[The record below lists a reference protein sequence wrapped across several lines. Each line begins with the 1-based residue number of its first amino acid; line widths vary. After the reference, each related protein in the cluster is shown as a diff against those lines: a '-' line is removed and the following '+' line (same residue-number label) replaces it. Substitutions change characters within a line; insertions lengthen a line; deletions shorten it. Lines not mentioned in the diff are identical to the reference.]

1 MADNIIS
8 GVRSWFRLIFMQAA
22 DSAPEHAM
30 AFRRTIPALAILAV
44 VAACGDS
51 AGPAPADGLGLVPV
65 DSGYDFSLFVTAPP
79 GDRSRLLVVERG
91 GRIRLRKNGVRLD
104 SAFLNLTNLT
114 SPATGEYGVY
124 GLAFHPDY
132 ATNRR
137 LFVYYADLN
146 GDSQLAEYQADPG
159 LDHADPASGQPV
171 LNQTQDPGT
180 VLYGGTV
187 AFGPDGKLYL
197 GLGDGRP
204 TGSVAPTAQ
213 DSGSLLGKILR
224 LDVDGAAPYA
234 IPPDNPY
241 VGRPGWRGEIWQL
254 GFRNPWRWSFDRA
267 TGDLWI
273 GDVGEDVWE
282 ELDYLPG
289 PVVGGN
295 NFGWP
300 FLEGNQCF
308 LPPVGCDN
316 TGLIPPVLE
325 YAHGPS
331 CAITGGHVY
340 RGRKYPALRGTYVY
354 GDFCSGFIRAVR
366 LVGAQL
372 VQAYT
377 PLSPPLVN
385 DNVVSFGE
393 DADGEIHVVMA
404 SGRLYRLVLGS
415 EE

>member
-1 MADNIIS
+1 MA
-8 GVRSWFRLIFMQAA
+8 VQR
-22 DSAPEHAM
+22 
-30 AFRRTIPALAILAV
+30 AFPALLVLALL
-44 VAACGDS
+44 AACGDS
-51 AGPAPADGLGLVPV
+51 SGPAPADGLGLVAV

-79 GDRSRLLVVERG
+79 GDPSRLFIVERG
-91 GRIRLRKNGVRLD
+91 GRIRLRKNGVRRD
-104 SAFLNLTNLT
+104 SAFLNLTDLT
-114 SPATGEYGVY
+114 SPVTGEYGVY
-124 GLAFHPDY
+124 GLAFHPNY

-146 GDSQLAEYQADPG
+146 GDSQLAEYLADPG
-159 LDHADPASGQPV
+159 FDHADPGSSQPI

-187 AFGPDGKLYL
+187 GFGPDGNLYL

-204 TGSVAPTAQ
+204 TGSVAATAQ

-224 LDVDGAAPYA
+224 LNVDGAAPYA

-241 VGRPGWRGEIWQL
+241 VGRPGWREEIWQL
-254 GFRNPWRWSFDRA
+254 GLRNPWRWSFDRG

-308 LPPVGCDN
+308 SPPAGCDS
-316 TGLIPPVLE
+316 TGLIPPVLD

-331 CAITGGHVY
+331 CAITGGYVY
-340 RGRKYPALRGTYVY
+340 RGRQFPALRGTYVY

-366 LVGAQL
+366 LTGGQL

-377 PLSPPLVN
+377 PLSPPLIN

-404 SGRLYRLVLGS
+404 SGRIYRVALGS

>member
-1 MADNIIS
+1 MA
-8 GVRSWFRLIFMQAA
+8 V
-22 DSAPEHAM
+22 
-30 AFRRTIPALAILAV
+30 RRTIPALTVIAAL
-44 VAACGDS
+44 AACGDS
-51 AGPAPADGLGLVPV
+51 SGPAPADGLGLVPV
-65 DSGYDFSLFVTAPP
+65 DSGYDFSVFVTAPP
-79 GDRSRLLVVERG
+79 GDRSRLLIVERG
-91 GRIRLRKNGVRLD
+91 GRIRLRKNGVRQD
-104 SAFLNLTNLT
+104 SAFLNLTSLT
-114 SPATGEYGVY
+114 SPLTGEYGVY

-137 LFVYYADLN
+137 LFVYYANLN
-146 GDSQLAEYQADPG
+146 GDSQLSEYLADPG
-159 LDHADPASGQPV
+159 FDHADPASAQPV
-171 LNQTQDPGT
+171 LIQTQDPGT

-187 AFGPDGKLYL
+187 AFGPDDKLYL
-197 GLGDGRP
+197 GLGDGHP

-213 DSGSLLGKILR
+213 DSGSLLGKLLR
-224 LDVDGAAPYA
+224 LDVDGAAPYT

-241 VGRPGWRGEIWQL
+241 VGRPGWREEIWQL
-254 GFRNPWRWSFDRA
+254 GFRNPWRWSFDRV

-289 PVVGGN
+289 PVIGGN

-308 LPPVGCDN
+308 SPPVGCDN

-325 YAHGPS
+325 YSHGPS
-331 CAITGGHVY
+331 CAIAGGYVY
-340 RGRKYPALRGTYVY
+340 RGRRYPALRGTYVY

-393 DADGEIHVVMA
+393 DADGEIHVAMG
-404 SGRLYRLVLGS
+404 SGRIYRLVLGS